1 MIYFLRVFFCGYH
14 RHFEEIEEQ
23 KADSSWLVLLVVFE
37 ELDLAEALFRF
48 FPSLVWATEILAFLF
63 RNDFIP
69 ALYFLDHPIPS
80 RRLFSAIARCGQYG
94 CRCR

>member
-1 MIYFLRVFFCGYH
+1 MIYFCGVLLWISQ
-14 RHFEEIEEQ
+14 HFEEIEEQ
-23 KADSSWLVLLVVFE
+23 KADSSRLVLLVVFE

-69 ALYFLDHPIPS
+69 ALYFLDHPDTLLSPIFRHRAMRS
-80 RRLFSAIARCGQYG
+80 IRLPL
-94 CRCR
+94 